1 MARQA
6 IARAIDRDAL
16 VQSAVHGAGRAQ
28 TIPIVARDAAWV
40 PPADDLDLAYAPG
53 TARELL
59 DDAQA
64 IPTLTL
70 GAPEG
75 DVGDT
80 IAAAVIDDLDAIGVT
95 VERDDDAPDL
105 TVALRDPT
113 DDPTAALAAYTCAGG
128 DVFCDAQYE
137 EAFARFSAASDPPTQ
152 QAAAHEM
159 VRQLASEGVEVV
171 LFAPDDVQAFRT
183 DNVVGLLQPPGR
195 GPARHDVAER
205 RAVPR
210 CSPGTRARVG
220 ESADEHVRRARD
232 RRLRARGVGGRRCRG
247 DPAAEFRAA
256 GRPRRGT
263 RCRR

>member
-16 VQSAVHGAGRAQ
+16 LQSAVHGAGRAQ

-75 DVGDT
+75 ELGDT
-80 IAAAVIDDLDAIGVT
+80 IAAAVIDDLDAIGIT

-128 DVFCDAQYE
+128 DVLCDAQYE

-183 DNVVGLLQPPGR
+183 DNVVGLLQPPDAVR
-195 GPARHDVAER
+195 LVTMWPSVAQYR
-205 RAVPR
+205 DAVPAPR
-210 CSPGTRARVG
+210 TRVG

-232 RRLRARGVGGRRCRG
+232 RRLRARGVGGRSCRG
-247 DPAAEFRAA
+247 DPAAELRAG
-256 GRPRRGT
+256 GRPRRGN